1 MQKHSDP
8 IDVRIGVKMIDT
20 RSVECAGTANDPVH
34 LVAFLQQQIGQI
46 TSVLTSDPGNERL
59 FHSVPL
65 R

>member
-1 MQKHSDP
+1 MQEHSHAV
-8 IDVRIGVKMIDT
+8 DVRIGIEMINS
-20 RSVECAGTANDPVH
+20 RSVERTGAANDAVDFIA
-34 LVAFLQQQIGQI
+34 LFQQKIGEI